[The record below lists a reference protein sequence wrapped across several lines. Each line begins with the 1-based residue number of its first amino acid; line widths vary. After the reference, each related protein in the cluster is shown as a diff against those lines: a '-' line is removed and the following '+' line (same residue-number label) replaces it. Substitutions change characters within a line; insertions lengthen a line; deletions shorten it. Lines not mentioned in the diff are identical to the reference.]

1 MQNFN
6 VSGGCEGYS
15 ATQVQAEKL
24 AYKVFKVMYIT
35 CYCAYRV
42 IFTALFE
49 VIEMANVS
57 FRTDDETKA
66 QAAELFRDLGL
77 DMSTAINM
85 FLRQSIVSNGI
96 PFTPRRESP
105 TNALSR
111 AEVESRSGASFRNV
125 AELMEDLNE
134 AD

>member
-1 MQNFN
+1 
-6 VSGGCEGYS
+6 
-15 ATQVQAEKL
+15 
-24 AYKVFKVMYIT
+24 
-35 CYCAYRV
+35 
-42 IFTALFE
+42 
-49 VIEMANVS
+49 
-57 FRTDDETKA
+57 
-66 QAAELFRDLGL
+66 
-77 DMSTAINM
+77 M

>member
-1 MQNFN
+1 M
-6 VSGGCEGYS
+6 
-15 ATQVQAEKL
+15 
-24 AYKVFKVMYIT
+24 
-35 CYCAYRV
+35 
-42 IFTALFE
+42 FTALFE

-57 FRTDDETKA
+57 FRTDDKTKA

-77 DMSTAINM
+77 DMSTEINM
-85 FLRQSIVSNGI
+85 FLRQSIASNAI

-105 TNALSR
+105 TSALAR

-125 AELMEDLNE
+125 AELMADLNE

>member
-1 MQNFN
+1 
-6 VSGGCEGYS
+6 
-15 ATQVQAEKL
+15 
-24 AYKVFKVMYIT
+24 
-35 CYCAYRV
+35 
-42 IFTALFE
+42 
-49 VIEMANVS
+49 MANVS

-96 PFTPRRESP
+96 PFTPHRESP
-105 TNALSR
+105 TSALER
-111 AEVESRSGASFRNV
+111 AEVEARSGASYRNG
-125 AELMEDLNE
+125 AELMADLNE

>member
-1 MQNFN
+1 M
-6 VSGGCEGYS
+6 
-15 ATQVQAEKL
+15 
-24 AYKVFKVMYIT
+24 
-35 CYCAYRV
+35 
-42 IFTALFE
+42 
-49 VIEMANVS
+49 IEIANVS

-111 AEVESRSGASFRNV
+111 AEVESHSGASFRNV

>member
-1 MQNFN
+1 
-6 VSGGCEGYS
+6 
-15 ATQVQAEKL
+15 
-24 AYKVFKVMYIT
+24 
-35 CYCAYRV
+35 
-42 IFTALFE
+42 
-49 VIEMANVS
+49 MANVS

-66 QAAELFRDLGL
+66 QAAELFRDLV
-77 DMSTAINM
+77 STAINM

>member
-1 MQNFN
+1 
-6 VSGGCEGYS
+6 
-15 ATQVQAEKL
+15 
-24 AYKVFKVMYIT
+24 
-35 CYCAYRV
+35 
-42 IFTALFE
+42 
-49 VIEMANVS
+49 MANVS

-96 PFTPRRESP
+96 PFTPRRESL

>member
-1 MQNFN
+1 
-6 VSGGCEGYS
+6 
-15 ATQVQAEKL
+15 
-24 AYKVFKVMYIT
+24 
-35 CYCAYRV
+35 
-42 IFTALFE
+42 
-49 VIEMANVS
+49 MANVS

-66 QAAELFRDLGL
+66 RAAELFRDLGL

-96 PFTPRRESP
+96 PFRPHRESSAS
-105 TNALSR
+105 ALAR

-125 AELMEDLNE
+125 AEMMADLSE